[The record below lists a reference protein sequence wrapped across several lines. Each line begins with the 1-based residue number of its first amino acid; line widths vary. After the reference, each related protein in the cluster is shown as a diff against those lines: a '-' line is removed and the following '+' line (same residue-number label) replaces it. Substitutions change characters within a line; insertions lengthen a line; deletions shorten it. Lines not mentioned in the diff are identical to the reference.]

1 MYYSNLYQVNKS
13 RDPVDSDH
21 FENLKN
27 ENQSLKQIIK
37 SYEERNIS
45 ITELEKKI
53 REKQAKH
60 DRELKELEAK
70 YKEIIYTII
79 YKIRQ
84 LNKRLK
90 FEDSSKTLHTKD
102 NTRVTDV
109 TVDHNQLTDRVLV
122 RNTSIAG
129 ITERKREDYNSN
141 NFERKKDLSTKKLSE
156 VS

>member
-1 MYYSNLYQVNKS
+1 MYISILNQVSKN
-13 RDPVDSDH
+13 RDPSDSDY

-70 YKEIIYTII
+70 YKEVYYT
-79 YKIRQ
+79 
-84 LNKRLK
+84 
-90 FEDSSKTLHTKD
+90 
-102 NTRVTDV
+102 
-109 TVDHNQLTDRVLV
+109 
-122 RNTSIAG
+122 
-129 ITERKREDYNSN
+129 
-141 NFERKKDLSTKKLSE
+141 
-156 VS
+156 

>member
-70 YKEIIYTII
+70 YKEVIYTII
-79 YKIRQ
+79 
-84 LNKRLK
+84 
-90 FEDSSKTLHTKD
+90 
-102 NTRVTDV
+102 
-109 TVDHNQLTDRVLV
+109 
-122 RNTSIAG
+122 
-129 ITERKREDYNSN
+129 
-141 NFERKKDLSTKKLSE
+141 
-156 VS
+156 